1 MHLMCIY
8 ALLTNE
14 QISFRNYNLSDI
26 QLNRAR
32 ITLVSVYIIPISIPL
47 CLYLYI
53 MHNHTYTRIP

>member
-26 QLNRAR
+26 QLNRAQAR
-32 ITLVSVYIIPISIPL
+32 RRRSFQ
-47 CLYLYI
+47 
-53 MHNHTYTRIP
+53 TRSGSARRAAAKMNDIY